1 MEEKS
6 ENRCRW
12 LNIRL
17 KPGEYKVLEARFSNT
32 TFQTMSEYHRAL
44 LMGKPVTVLN
54 RDQSMDEVLQ
64 ELILLRKALNPIG
77 NNLNQAVRNINA
89 AHGFPDIRLWITLLE
104 IINGKLE
111 PAICEIRDRMTNYA
125 NLWLQK
131 LKAEKA

>member
-1 MEEKS
+1 MEEKA

-17 KPGEYKVLEARFSNT
+17 KPEEYKTLETRLGKT

-44 LMGKPVTVLN
+44 LMGKPVTVLT

-64 ELILLRKALNPIG
+64 ELVLLRKELNPIG

-89 AHGFPDIRLWITLLE
+89 AHGFPDPRLWSTLLE
-104 IINGKLE
+104 VIHGKLE
-111 PAICEIRDRMTNYA
+111 PAMSEIRDRMKNYA
-125 NLWLQK
+125 DLWLQK